1 MQSCG
6 IVRKSYALKSLIY
19 NCKCY
24 YRTNVLF
31 FYTCYP
37 QEKNKYIELFHVE
50 HNYLKINN
58 IPDKKEEK
66 SVRVPAPPSPDVC
79 ENRAPGR
86 TFESTTAL
94 YLIFRGAGR
103 MGAAGLSHIN
113 S

>member
-1 MQSCG
+1 M
-6 IVRKSYALKSLIY
+6 Y
-19 NCKCY
+19 
-24 YRTNVLF
+24 F
-31 FYTCYP
+31 FFILVTHKK
-37 QEKNKYIELFHVE
+37 KNKYIELFHVE
-50 HNYLKINN
+50 HKYLKINN

>member
-6 IVRKSYALKSLIY
+6 IVRKSCALKSLIY
-19 NCKCY
+19 NCKRY
-24 YRTNVLF
+24 YRTNVLL
-31 FYTCYP
+31 FYTYYP

-66 SVRVPAPPSPDVC
+66 SVRAPAPPPPDVC
-79 ENRAPGR
+79 KNRAPGR
-86 TFESTTAL
+86 TFESTTSECH
-94 YLIFRGAGR
+94 IFRGAGR
-103 MGAAGLSHIN
+103 MSAPVSV